1 MDYTISPTALPVFF
15 SSQTKAKI
23 SAKSYELNNAP
34 ITALHYHDVAELG
47 ICVSGTG
54 ETYIENKIYKFKK
67 GCVQVLPPLVP
78 HLSKAD
84 DKKGCSWIWISF
96 SPYDMLK
103 NVGLTSPEGV
113 IHLASSDNFFSGVFS
128 EDEHPELTASIKDIV
143 SEAKIN
149 DDISSLAVA
158 LSISRF
164 LVVSSRLKKNFP
176 SYSFLDNKK
185 MTGDYSKIA
194 PAIEFIGANLDDGDA
209 LSENNLAKKCNLSVS
224 SLRRLFSLCTGYSPK
239 VFIIRS
245 RMAYAEYLLRR
256 SSLSVLD
263 VSLYCGYSEISGFNR
278 TFKAFFGVTP
288 LKYRKGN

>member
-1 MDYTISPTALPVFF
+1 MDYSINPTTLPVFF
-15 SSQTKAKI
+15 SSQKQSKI

-54 ETYIENKIYKFKK
+54 ETYIENRIYKFKK

-84 DKKGCSWIWISF
+84 DTNGCSWIWISF
-96 SPYDMLK
+96 NPYEMLK
-103 NVGLTSPEGV
+103 NVGLTSPDGV
-113 IHLASSDNFFSGVFS
+113 IHLASSDNFFSGVFY
-128 EDEHPELTASIKDIV
+128 EEEYPELTASIKDIV

-149 DDISSLAVA
+149 DDFSSLSVA

-164 LVVSSRLKKNFP
+164 LVVSSRLKKNAP
-176 SYSFLDNKK
+176 SVAFSDNKK
-185 MTGDYSKIA
+185 LTGDYSKIA
-194 PAIEFIGANLDDGDA
+194 PALDFIGANLDDSVA

-239 VFIIRS
+239 VFIVRS

-256 SSLSVLD
+256 SSLSILD
-263 VSLYCGYSEISGFNR
+263 VSLYCGYGEISGFNR

-288 LKYRKGN
+288 LKYRKHN